1 VEASL
6 VPWVNVL
13 EGDEWTRDIGDT
25 IEPIVVGSIIYHIG
39 FQDASHGRYDALPPR
54 KTVDRLNF
62 LILIMRAVVNVT
74 RGS

>member
-1 VEASL
+1 MDARHRRYDRANCCRL
-6 VPWVNVL
+6 DKIP
-13 EGDEWTRDIGDT
+13 
-25 IEPIVVGSIIYHIG
+25 HC

-54 KTVDRLNF
+54 KTVDRLND